1 METGQ
6 PFDPIGQPAYVTNEF
21 SETQIEFNEFNGRL
35 CVSEYKVEQ
44 DRGGTQCAPLASTRV
59 HIYLN
64 IYVPSQTQTL
74 LFILKLGVAMW
85 LSHSTSKY
93 ISERF

>member
-21 SETQIEFNEFNGRL
+21 SETQIEFSEFNGRL
-35 CVSEYKVEQ
+35 CVSQSIRWSKI
-44 DRGGTQCAPLASTRV
+44 RGGTQCAPLASTCV

-74 LFILKLGVAMW
+74 LFILKLGV
-85 LSHSTSKY
+85 TT
-93 ISERF
+93 